1 MEKMDF
7 ENLMVGD
14 WIMYLSDK
22 PENAFPIQVT
32 AEMFTDDFVKWS
44 DRFAPILI
52 TEDIV
57 KSIFD
62 SWDGGYGWIE
72 FDYGGN
78 CRLQYY
84 LHEFR
89 LTEFYFGSCPP
100 TVLFRCGCRYVHELQ
115 HAFKLLHFN
124 KKIEL

>member
-1 MEKMDF
+1 MEKKDF

-14 WIMYLSDK
+14 WILYLSDK

-32 AEMFTDDFVKWS
+32 AEMFTDDFVKWP

-62 SWDGGYGWIE
+62 SWDGGYGWI
-72 FDYGGN
+72 DSGAN

-84 LHEFR
+84 LHEFK
-89 LTEFYFGSCPP
+89 LTEYFFGNRIPA
-100 TVLFRCGCRYVHELQ
+100 VLFRCGCSYVHELQ